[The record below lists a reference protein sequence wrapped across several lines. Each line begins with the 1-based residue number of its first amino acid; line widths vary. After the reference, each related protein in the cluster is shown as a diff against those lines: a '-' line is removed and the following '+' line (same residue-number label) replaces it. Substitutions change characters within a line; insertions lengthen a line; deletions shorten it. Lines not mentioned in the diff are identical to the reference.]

1 MPPYVQEY
9 NINWRIR
16 TGVWIWIWGNC
27 VASTEAKTGY
37 ADFGIEGTGFY
48 CVGAASDLCAAPG
61 PQRKHAGL
69 FGVFIL
75 GKKR

>member
-1 MPPYVQEY
+1 
-9 NINWRIR
+9 
-16 TGVWIWIWGNC
+16 
-27 VASTEAKTGY
+27 
-37 ADFGIEGTGFY
+37 
-48 CVGAASDLCAAPG
+48 LCAAPG